1 VSEDTPP
8 VENGSPQA
16 VLPISDDADQTMV
29 MKVANLG
36 FLLERLGEDCDDL
49 QYLRELTE
57 NALEAEALRVVWDV
71 DQKLFDL
78 TGQLKLCCID
88 DGRGMTGT
96 EMVQHI
102 NHLSSSG
109 HIQSVDGNF
118 GVGAKIAA
126 ATRNPAG
133 VLYQSWVD
141 GKGAMIQL
149 WRDPETQQY
158 GLKQFQL
165 PDGSYSHVVPLG
177 EEAKPEQIDQHGTK
191 VTLLGHGPEERTIDG
206 PPGVLTRSRWF
217 NRQLGSRYFRF
228 PKDVDV
234 RAREGWDQPR
244 EDTDVNL
251 LRKVRGMEWFLNKYS
266 DQSGTVSLDGSDVH
280 WWILEDS
287 DARRSYSLPNTGHFA
302 ALHKEELY
310 ELTTGRAGT
319 ARLQQF
325 GVIFGAD
332 RVVLYV
338 EPRNGGPRRLTSNTA
353 RSQLL
358 LDGSS
363 LPYSDWAAEFRAEK
377 MPQEIRDYMDAVISG
392 ARGADHRQSIEERL
406 KNYSKLYR
414 LSRVRPRAGGKDAAT
429 SPTAETSDLEDS
441 GVGGPAKPERSKKPK
456 KKRDTTG
463 DVLASALAAEG
474 LDAEEAEEGPPP
486 LPRIKWL
493 SENDDPPSR
502 SPEELEDRAAKYLP
516 EVNMLQINADFRV
529 FVNMVQHW
537 CNEYE
542 LEPNNEFVI
551 EVVREWFE
559 QTLIE
564 TVIGCQQL
572 QGDRRW
578 SSSDLEAVLS
588 EVALTAAVMPRYH
601 VANAI
606 KRALGAKLGTLR
618 DRTEATA
625 AA

>member
-1 VSEDTPP
+1 MSKDTPP
-8 VENGSPQA
+8 VENGSPQS
-16 VLPISDDADQTMV
+16 VLPLGDDADQTMV

-57 NALEAEALRVVWDV
+57 NALEAGATQVVWDV

-88 DGRGMTGT
+88 DGHGMTGT
-96 EMVQHI
+96 EMIQHI

-133 VLYQSWVD
+133 VVYQSWVD

-158 GLKQFQL
+158 GLKQFQFS
-165 PDGSYSHVVPLG
+165 DGSYSHVVPLG
-177 EEAKPEQIDQHGTK
+177 EGAKPEQIDQHGTK
-191 VTLLGHGPEERTIDG
+191 VTLLGQGPEDRTIEG

-228 PKDVDV
+228 PDGVAV

-244 EDTDVNL
+244 EDTGVNL
-251 LRKVRGMEWFLNKYS
+251 LRQVKGMQWFLGKYS
-266 DQSGTVSLDGSDVH
+266 DQAGVVALEGCDVH
-280 WWILEDS
+280 WWILDDS
-287 DARRSYSLPNTGHFA
+287 EARRSYSLPNAGHFA
-302 ALHKEELY
+302 ALHKDELY

-338 EPRNGGPRRLTSNTA
+338 EPKNGGVRRLTSNTA

-358 LDGSS
+358 LDGST
-363 LPYSDWAAEFRAEK
+363 LPYADWAAEFRAEK
-377 MPQEIRDYMDAVISG
+377 MPQEIRDYMDAVIAG

-406 KNYSKLYR
+406 KNYAKLYR
-414 LSRVRPRAGGKDAAT
+414 LSRVRPRSGGANAAGPTGESSDIPDAGAGG
-429 SPTAETSDLEDS
+429 SS
-441 GVGGPAKPERSKKPK
+441 KPDRPKRTKKA
-456 KKRDTTG
+456 RDTTG

-502 SPEELEDRAAKYLP
+502 APEELDDRAAKYLS

-529 FVNMVQHW
+529 FVNMVEHW
-537 CNEYE
+537 CNEYD
-542 LEPNNEFVI
+542 LESNNEVVV

-578 SSSDLEAVLS
+578 SSNDLESVLS

-618 DRTEATA
+618 DRMETTA

>member
-1 VSEDTPP
+1 MSEDTPP
-8 VENGSPQA
+8 VENGSAQS
-16 VLPISDDADQTMV
+16 VLPLGDDADHTMV

-36 FLLERLGEDCDDL
+36 FLLERLGEDCEDL

-57 NALEAEALRVVWDV
+57 NALEAGAKEVVWDV

-88 DGRGMTGT
+88 DGRGMTGI

-133 VLYQSWVD
+133 VVYQSWVD
-141 GKGAMIQL
+141 GQGALIQL

-177 EEAKPEQIDQHGTK
+177 PEARPEPIDQHGTK
-191 VTLLGHGPEERTIDG
+191 VTLLGHGRKDQTIDG
-206 PPGVLTRSRWF
+206 PPGVPTQSRWF

-228 PKDVDV
+228 PDGVVV

-244 EDTDVNL
+244 EDSEKN
-251 LRKVRGMEWFLNKYS
+251 RRRQVRGMEWFLNKYS
-266 DQSGTVSLDGSDVH
+266 DKKGTVSLDGCDVH

-287 DARRSYSLPNTGHFA
+287 EARRSYSLPNTGHFA
-302 ALHKEELY
+302 ALHKDELY

-338 EPRNGGPRRLTSNTA
+338 EPRNGGARRLTSNTA

-358 LDGSS
+358 LDGGT

-377 MPQEIRDYMDAVISG
+377 MPQEIRDHMDAVISG
-392 ARGADHRQSIEERL
+392 ARGADHRQSIQERL
-406 KNYSKLYR
+406 KNYAKLYR
-414 LSRVRPRAGGKDAAT
+414 LTRARPKAGGNKTANSAT
-429 SPTAETSDLEDS
+429 EPADPQDRDTGTAS
-441 GVGGPAKPERSKKPK
+441 KPERSRTSK

-463 DVLASALAAEG
+463 DLLASALAAEG
-474 LDAEEAEEGPPP
+474 LEAEEVEEGPPP
-486 LPRIKWL
+486 FPEVVWL
-493 SENDDPPSR
+493 SEHDDPPTR
-502 SPEELEDRAAKYLP
+502 SAEDLEDRAAKYLL
-516 EVNMLQINADFRV
+516 EENMLQINADFRV
-529 FVNMVQHW
+529 FVNMVEHW
-537 CNEYE
+537 CNEYD
-542 LEPNNEFVI
+542 LEPNNEFVV
-551 EVVREWFE
+551 EVVQEWFE

-572 QGDRRW
+572 QGDRNW
-578 SSSDLEAVLS
+578 SSNDLEEVLS

>member
-1 VSEDTPP
+1 VSKDTPP
-8 VENGSPQA
+8 VENGSPQS
-16 VLPISDDADQTMV
+16 VLPLGDDADQTMV

-57 NALEAEALRVVWDV
+57 NALEAGAKQVVWDV

-88 DGRGMTGT
+88 DGRGMTGM

-109 HIQSVDGNF
+109 HIQAVDGNF

-133 VLYQSWVD
+133 VVYQSWV
-141 GKGAMIQL
+141 GGTGAMIQL

-177 EEAKPEQIDQHGTK
+177 PEARPEQIDQHGTR
-191 VTLLGHGPEERTIDG
+191 VTLLGRGPEDRTIDG
-206 PPGVLTRSRWF
+206 PPGVPTRSRWF

-228 PKDVDV
+228 PDGVVV

-244 EDTDVNL
+244 EDTERNS
-251 LRKVRGMEWFLNKYS
+251 RRQVRGMEWFLSKYS
-266 DQSGTVSLDGSDVH
+266 DKMGTVSLDGCDVH

-287 DARRSYSLPNTGHFA
+287 EARRSYSLPNTGHFA
-302 ALHKEELY
+302 ALHKDELY

-338 EPRNGGPRRLTSNTA
+338 EPQNGGARRLTSNTA

-358 LDGSS
+358 LDGST

-377 MPQEIRDYMDAVISG
+377 MPQEIRDHMDAVISG

-406 KNYSKLYR
+406 RNYSKLYR
-414 LSRVRPRAGGKDAAT
+414 LSRVRLRAGGKNVAGPPTESSDPQDAAM
-429 SPTAETSDLEDS
+429 
-441 GVGGPAKPERSKKPK
+441 GGSSKPERSKKPK
-456 KKRDTTG
+456 KERDKTG
-463 DVLASALAAEG
+463 DLLASALAAEG
-474 LDAEEAEEGPPP
+474 MEAEEAEEGTPP
-486 LPRIKWL
+486 LPRVVWL
-493 SENDDPPSR
+493 SEHDEPPTR
-502 SPEELEDRAAKYLP
+502 SSEELEDRAAKYLS
-516 EVNMLQINADFRV
+516 EENMLQINADFRV
-529 FVNMVQHW
+529 FANMVEHW
-537 CNEYE
+537 CGEYE
-542 LEPNNEFVI
+542 LESNNEFVV

-572 QGDRRW
+572 QGDRNW

-588 EVALTAAVMPRYH
+588 EVSLTAAVMPRYH

-606 KRALGAKLGTLR
+606 KRALGAKMGTLR

>member
-1 VSEDTPP
+1 MSKDTSPA
-8 VENGSPQA
+8 EEGSAQSA
-16 VLPISDDADQTMV
+16 LRLGEDADHTMV

-57 NALEAEALRVVWDV
+57 NALEAGAEHVVWDV

-78 TGQLKLCCID
+78 VGQLKLCCID
-88 DGRGMTGT
+88 DGCGMTGK

-109 HIQSVDGNF
+109 HIQSVEGNF

-126 ATRNPAG
+126 ATRNPGG
-133 VLYQSWVD
+133 VVYQSWVD
-141 GKGAMIQL
+141 GEGAMIQL

-165 PDGSYSHVVPLG
+165 RDGSYSHVVPLG
-177 EEAKPEQIDQHGTK
+177 PEAKPDQIDQHGTK
-191 VTLLGHGPEERTIDG
+191 VTLLGDGPKDRTIEG
-206 PPGVLTRSRWF
+206 PPGVPTRSRWF

-228 PKDVDV
+228 PEGVVV

-244 EDTDVNL
+244 EDTERNL
-251 LRKVRGMEWFLNKYS
+251 LRQVRGMEWFLNKYS
-266 DQSGTVSLDGSDVH
+266 DKRGTVSLDGCDVH
-280 WWILEDS
+280 WWILDDS
-287 DARRSYSLPNTGHFA
+287 EARRSYSLPNAGHFA
-302 ALHKEELY
+302 ALHKDELY

-338 EPRNGGPRRLTSNTA
+338 EPQNGGTRRLASNTA

-358 LDGSS
+358 LDGGT
-363 LPYSDWAAEFRAEK
+363 LPYAEWAAEFRGEK
-377 MPQEIRDYMDAVISG
+377 MPQEIRDHMDAVISG
-392 ARGADHRQSIEERL
+392 ARGADHRQSIQERL

-414 LSRVRPRAGGKDAAT
+414 LSRARPKAGGAKAASSAT
-429 SPTAETSDLEDS
+429 EPADLNDRGAVGDPKAER
-441 GVGGPAKPERSKKPK
+441 PKRPK
-456 KKRDTTG
+456 KERDTTG
-463 DVLASALAAEG
+463 DLLASALAAEG
-474 LDAEEAEEGPPP
+474 LEAEETEEGPPP
-486 LPRIKWL
+486 FPKVVWL
-493 SENDDPPSR
+493 SEHDDPPTR
-502 SPEELEDRAAKYLP
+502 SPEDLEDRAAKYLP
-516 EVNMLQINADFRV
+516 EENMLQINADFRV
-529 FVNMVQHW
+529 FVNMVEHW
-537 CNEYE
+537 CDEYE

-551 EVVREWFE
+551 EVVQEWFE

-564 TVIGCQQL
+564 TVIGSQQL
-572 QGDRRW
+572 QGDRNW
-578 SSSDLEAVLS
+578 SSSDLEEVLS

-618 DRTEATA
+618 DRAEATA

>member
-1 VSEDTPP
+1 MSEDTPP
-8 VENGSPQA
+8 VENGPAQS
-16 VLPISDDADQTMV
+16 VLPLGEDADQTMV

-57 NALEAEALRVVWDV
+57 NALEAGAEHVVWDV

-78 TGQLKLCCID
+78 SGQLKLCCID
-88 DGRGMTGT
+88 DGCGMTGK
-96 EMVQHI
+96 EMEQHI

-133 VLYQSWVD
+133 VVYQSWVD
-141 GKGAMIQL
+141 GKGSMIQL

-158 GLKQFQL
+158 GLKQFQF

-177 EEAKPEQIDQHGTK
+177 PEAKPEQIDQHGTK
-191 VTLLGHGPEERTIDG
+191 VTLFGRGTEDRTIDG
-206 PPGVLTRSRWF
+206 PVGVPTRSRWF

-228 PKDVDV
+228 PEGVDV
-234 RAREGWDQPR
+234 RAREGWDRPR
-244 EDTDVNL
+244 EDTERNL
-251 LRKVRGMEWFLNKYS
+251 LRQVRGMEWFLGKYS
-266 DQSGTVSLDGSDVH
+266 DSQGTVSLDGCDVH
-280 WWILEDS
+280 WWILDNS
-287 DARRSYSLPNTGHFA
+287 DARRSYSLPNAGHFA
-302 ALHKEELY
+302 ALHKDELY
-310 ELTTGRAGT
+310 ELTIGRAGT

-332 RVVLYV
+332 RVVLYA
-338 EPRNGGPRRLTSNTA
+338 EPRNGSARRLTSNTA

-358 LDGSS
+358 LDGSP
-363 LPYSDWAAEFRAEK
+363 LPYSDWAAEFRTER

-414 LSRVRPRAGGKDAAT
+414 LSRVRPKTGGQDAAGAA
-429 SPTAETSDLEDS
+429 TASS
-441 GVGGPAKPERSKKPK
+441 GVQDSSTGGNSKSEPPKKPRK
-456 KKRDTTG
+456 DRDKTG
-463 DVLASALAAEG
+463 DLLASALAAEG
-474 LDAEEAEEGPPP
+474 VEAEEADEGTPTFP
-486 LPRIKWL
+486 LVVWL
-493 SENDDPPSR
+493 SEHDEPPTR
-502 SPEELEDRAAKYLP
+502 SSEELEDRAAKYLP
-516 EVNMLQINADFRV
+516 EENMLQINADFRV
-529 FVNMVQHW
+529 FANMVEHW

-542 LEPNNEFVI
+542 LEAKNEFVI

-572 QGDRRW
+572 QGDRNW
-578 SSSDLEAVLS
+578 SSSDLESVLS

-618 DRTEATA
+618 DRTEGMVA
-625 AA
+625 A

>member
-1 VSEDTPP
+1 MADDTTRVAEGSEQDLLAP
-8 VENGSPQA
+8 G
-16 VLPISDDADQTMV
+16 IDADQTMV
-29 MKVANLG
+29 MRVANLG

-57 NALEAEALRVVWDV
+57 NALEAEARHVVWDV
-71 DQKLFDL
+71 DQKLFEL
-78 TGQLKLCCID
+78 TGQLKLCCVD
-88 DGRGMTGT
+88 DGCGMTGP
-96 EMVQHI
+96 EMIQHI
-102 NHLSSSG
+102 NHLSSSSR
-109 HIQSVDGNF
+109 IQAVDGNF

-141 GKGAMIQL
+141 GRGSMIQL

-165 PDGSYSHVVPLG
+165 PDGSYSHIVPLG
-177 EEAKPEQIDQHGTK
+177 DEAKPDQIDQHGTK
-191 VTLLGHGPEERTIDG
+191 VTLLGKGAEDRTIDG
-206 PPGVLTRSRWF
+206 PPNVPTRSRWF

-228 PKDVDV
+228 PDGVEV

-244 EDTDVNL
+244 EDTERNL
-251 LRKVRGMEWFLNKYS
+251 LRRVNGMEWFLDKYS
-266 DQSGTVSLDGSDVH
+266 DQHGVVALAECDVH
-280 WWILEDS
+280 WWILDDS
-287 DARRSYSLPNTGHFA
+287 EARRSYSLPNNGHFA
-302 ALHKEELY
+302 AMHKDELY

-338 EPRNGGPRRLTSNTA
+338 EPRNGELRRLTSNTA

-358 LDGSS
+358 LDGAG
-363 LPYSDWAAEFRAEK
+363 LPYSGWAAEFRTEG

-406 KNYSKLYR
+406 RNYAKLYR
-414 LSRVRPRAGGKDAAT
+414 LSRLRRRTGGAMTATAGDGSNDPDVSVNEGAKKQRPKRT
-429 SPTAETSDLEDS
+429 
-441 GVGGPAKPERSKKPK
+441 KKS
-456 KKRDTTG
+456 RDMTG
-463 DVLASALAAEG
+463 DLLASALAAEG
-474 LDAEEAEEGPPP
+474 LDADEGVEGAPT
-486 LPRIKWL
+486 LPRTVWL
-493 SENDDPPSR
+493 SEHDEPSTR

-516 EVNMLQINADFRV
+516 EENMLQINADFRV
-529 FVNMVQHW
+529 FVDMVEHW
-537 CNEYE
+537 CDEYG
-542 LEPNNEFVI
+542 LERNNDFVV

-578 SSSDLEAVLS
+578 SSSDIESVLS

-618 DRTEATA
+618 DRSEAATA
-625 AA
+625 A

>member
-1 VSEDTPP
+1 VSKDAPL
-8 VENGSPQA
+8 VESESPQY
-16 VLPISDDADQTMV
+16 VLPLNGDADQTMV

-57 NALEAEALRVVWDV
+57 NALEAGAKQVVWDV

-78 TGQLKLCCID
+78 TGQLKLCCVD
-88 DGRGMTGT
+88 DGCGMTGT

-109 HIQSVDGNF
+109 HVQSVDGNF

-133 VLYQSWVD
+133 VVYQSWVD

-149 WRDPETQQY
+149 WRDPATQQY

-177 EEAKPEQIDQHGTK
+177 KEAKPEQIGQHGTK
-191 VTLLGHGPEERTIDG
+191 VTLLGQGPDDRTIDG

-228 PKDVDV
+228 PAGVSV

-244 EDTDVNL
+244 EDTGLNL
-251 LRKVRGMEWFLNKYS
+251 LRQVKGMRWFLGKYS
-266 DQSGTVSLDGSDVH
+266 DQDGVVALDGCDVH
-280 WWILEDS
+280 WWILDDT
-287 DARRSYSLPNTGHFA
+287 DARRSYSLPNAGHFA
-302 ALHKEELY
+302 ALHKDELY

-338 EPRNGGPRRLTSNTA
+338 EPRNGGTRRLTSNTA

-358 LDGSS
+358 LDGNN
-363 LPYSDWAAEFRAEK
+363 LPYADWAAEFRAEK

-406 KNYSKLYR
+406 KNYAKLYR
-414 LSRVRPRAGGKDAAT
+414 LSRARPRSGGRNSAGPTTESSDLSEAGAED
-429 SPTAETSDLEDS
+429 SPT
-441 GVGGPAKPERSKKPK
+441 PERSKKPK
-456 KKRDTTG
+456 KSRDKTG

-474 LDAEEAEEGPPP
+474 LDAEEVDEGPPP
-486 LPRIKWL
+486 LPSIKWL
-493 SENDDPPSR
+493 SENDSPPSR
-502 SPEELEDRAAKYLP
+502 APGELEDRAAKYLA
-516 EVNMLQINADFRV
+516 EVNMIQINADFRV
-529 FVNMVQHW
+529 FVNMVEHW

-542 LEPNNEFVI
+542 LESNNEFVI

-572 QGDRRW
+572 QGDRNW
-578 SSSDLEAVLS
+578 SSSDLDEVLS
-588 EVALTAAVMPRYH
+588 EVALTAAIMPRYH

-618 DRTEATA
+618 DRTEVTA

>member
-1 VSEDTPP
+1 M
-8 VENGSPQA
+8 Q
-16 VLPISDDADQTMV
+16 
-29 MKVANLG
+29 
-36 FLLERLGEDCDDL
+36 
-49 QYLRELTE
+49 
-57 NALEAEALRVVWDV
+57 W
-71 DQKLFDL
+71 
-78 TGQLKLCCID
+78 
-88 DGRGMTGT
+88 
-96 EMVQHI
+96 
-102 NHLSSSG
+102 
-109 HIQSVDGNF
+109 
-118 GVGAKIAA
+118 
-126 ATRNPAG
+126 
-133 VLYQSWVD
+133 
-141 GKGAMIQL
+141 
-149 WRDPETQQY
+149 
-158 GLKQFQL
+158 
-165 PDGSYSHVVPLG
+165 
-177 EEAKPEQIDQHGTK
+177 
-191 VTLLGHGPEERTIDG
+191 LLG
-206 PPGVLTRSRWF
+206 
-217 NRQLGSRYFRF
+217 
-228 PKDVDV
+228 
-234 RAREGWDQPR
+234 
-244 EDTDVNL
+244 
-251 LRKVRGMEWFLNKYS
+251 KYS
-266 DQSGTVSLDGSDVH
+266 DQDGVVPLEGCDVH
-280 WWILEDS
+280 WWILDDS
-287 DARRSYSLPNTGHFA
+287 DARRSYSLPNSGHFA
-302 ALHKEELY
+302 ALHKDELY

-338 EPRNGGPRRLTSNTA
+338 EPKNGGARRLTSNTA

-358 LDGSS
+358 LDGST
-363 LPYSDWAAEFRAEK
+363 LPYADWAAEFRAEK

-414 LSRVRPRAGGKDAAT
+414 LSRVRPRSGGKNAAGATTESTDLPEAGG
-429 SPTAETSDLEDS
+429 
-441 GVGGPAKPERSKKPK
+441 GGSSKPERSKKTK
-456 KKRDTTG
+456 KARDTTG

-502 SPEELEDRAAKYLP
+502 APEELEDRAAKYLP

-529 FVNMVQHW
+529 FVNMVEHW

-542 LEPNNEFVI
+542 LESDNEFVI
-551 EVVREWFE
+551 EIVREWFE

-572 QGDRRW
+572 QGDRNW
-578 SSSDLEAVLS
+578 SSSDLEEVLS